1 MRAVVAG
8 SIVVAG
14 LLSAAPALAQ
24 TLYSGSVSSGR
35 NTGGATAC
43 PTYGMKM
50 DVTVSGTAVNGTF
63 QQTGRDQRKF
73 AATADAAGNFR
84 TETVTG
90 GNAKMRVTGSIKPTE
105 MIVKL
110 DGYCIFDFKLAKK

>member
-1 MRAVVAG
+1 MRAFIAG
-8 SIVVAG
+8 SIVAAG
-14 LLSAAPALAQ
+14 LLGAAPAIAQ
-24 TLYSGSVSSGR
+24 TQYSGAVTSGR

-50 DVTVSGTAVNGTF
+50 DVTVNGTAINGTF

-84 TETVTG
+84 TETTTG
-90 GNAKMRVTGSIKPTE
+90 GGAKMRVTGSVKPTE